1 MGQDSTRS
9 SLELLYHVSRELANE
24 IELRPLLKKTLS
36 LSVYHVSAE
45 RASIVILNEQNKPI
59 DAAIMYG
66 DKIYNH
72 TVQQLKET
80 VEKGMAGWVVRHHK
94 PVMVDDTRQ
103 DLRWVRRPDDDANR
117 SGAKSALCVP
127 LLAHRKLVGVL
138 TVVHPQVGFFS
149 NEQLNL
155 LQSIADIAG
164 LAALNARLYES
175 SKQRSRVMS
184 ALIDNAVALNSSLQ
198 LDEVLKILMEQT
210 TQALEVEV
218 AALGF
223 ITQDGKEI
231 EFRSAWGESSQF
243 VEKVRLSVGKGVA
256 GTVAA
261 TGKSVVTGLADLKE
275 IDQYPGYSIYSMAAA
290 PVKANSHIIGVLL
303 AMNPKTG
310 EFDPDTLTILNAIC
324 NVAGTAIRN
333 AQNFEELQASQQRY
347 VELFE
352 GHFDPIVI
360 TDLQGKILEANQ
372 QACTIL
378 QYTKES
384 IQRVDI
390 CQVHKI
396 NEKKLGDRFSLVTGQ
411 NTVTY
416 DSEMIAS
423 NGWRVPAQVIARR
436 VNFSGA
442 ESIQWLL
449 RDISERIDLDTL
461 RNDLIAMVYHDLR
474 SPLANVTASL
484 DILSSLTPP
493 DRDETTVSLLNIAMR
508 SSDRIQRLLNSLL
521 DIYRLEAGQTVVNR
535 KEVDSIT
542 LINEVVDV
550 IHPALEAKNQT
561 LKRLIPPDLPL
572 LWVDP
577 DMIRRVLV
585 NLTENASKFTAQDSH
600 IEIGAT
606 QEEDF
611 IQFWVKDDGPGIP
624 KEEQDRIFDKFS
636 RLQMNGSVKGL
647 GLGLTFCRLAV
658 SGHGGKIWVESE
670 SGKGSTFYFTLPS
683 KSIAEQSMQ

>member
-1 MGQDSTRS
+1 MIQDSTRS

-36 LSVYHVSAE
+36 LAVYHVGAE

-94 PVMVDDTRQ
+94 PVMVDDTRE
-103 DLRWVRRPDDDANR
+103 DLRWVRRPDDDSNK

-127 LLAHRKLVGVL
+127 LMAHRKLVGVL
-138 TVVHPQVGFFS
+138 TVVHPMVGFF
-149 NEQLNL
+149 NNDQLNL

-218 AALGF
+218 AALGL
-223 ITQDGKEI
+223 IINEGKEI

-243 VEKVRLSVGKGVA
+243 VEHVRIEVGKGVA

-261 TGKSVVTGLADLKE
+261 TGKSMITGLSDLKE

-290 PVKANSHIIGVLL
+290 PVRANNQIIGVLL
-303 AMNPKTG
+303 AMNPKIG

-324 NVAGTAIRN
+324 SVAGTAIRN
-333 AQNFEELQASQQRY
+333 AQTFEQLHISQQRY
-347 VELFE
+347 AELFE
-352 GHFDPIVI
+352 DHIDPIVI
-360 TDLQGKILEANQ
+360 TDFSGMIVEANQ
-372 QACTIL
+372 QACTNL
-378 QYTKES
+378 QYSKES
-384 IQRVDI
+384 ILKLSISQI
-390 CQVHKI
+390 HKS
-396 NEKKLGDRFSLVTGQ
+396 NDKKLGAGYKHISESGTI
-411 NTVTY
+411 TY
-416 DSEMIAS
+416 ESEMVAS
-423 NGWRVPAQVIARR
+423 NGWRIPVQVIARK
-436 VNFSGA
+436 VNFSGIA
-442 ESIQWLL
+442 SIQWVL

-521 DIYRLEAGQTVVNR
+521 DVYRLEAGQTVVNR
-535 KEVDSIT
+535 KEIEPTT
-542 LINEVVDV
+542 LITEVIDV
-550 IHPALEAKNQT
+550 IQPALDTKNQS
-561 LKRLIPPDLPL
+561 LNRVISVDLPPF
-572 LWVDP
+572 WVDP

-585 NLTENASKFTAQDSH
+585 NLMENASKFSPQDSH
-600 IEIGAT
+600 IEIGADQVDGYT
-606 QEEDF
+606 R
-611 IQFWVKDDGPGIP
+611 IWIKDDGPGIP
-624 KEEQDRIFDKFS
+624 LEDQERIFEKFS
-636 RLQMNGSVKGL
+636 RLKVNGTIKGL
-647 GLGLTFCRLAV
+647 GLGLTFCKLAV
-658 SGHGGKIWVESE
+658 SGHGGKIWVESTP
-670 SGKGSTFYFTLPS
+670 GNGSTFFFTLPP
-683 KSIAEQSMQ
+683 KKIAEQSMQ